1 MIGGLST
8 KQLLGDVEIDGS
20 HVIWDANAQ
29 FLPPHVLEMP
39 EWSKDIGGS
48 KFMTN
53 WQEWANLIFALVV
66 AGPVTALLT
75 QLIVR
80 ANWKSRIRWAVAI
93 ALSVLVG
100 IAQVWLVGDV
110 LNLIDHW
117 GSLTANDVIPVVVAT
132 YIGATGFYNRMFKD
146 SEIATKILNT

>member
-1 MIGGLST
+1 
-8 KQLLGDVEIDGS
+8 
-20 HVIWDANAQ
+20 
-29 FLPPHVLEMP
+29 
-39 EWSKDIGGS
+39 
-48 KFMTN
+48 MTN